1 MDIQNVSLNTN
12 INNSHPNDSVSLFSY
27 ERKIKINDI
36 YDRYEMEI
44 MA

>member
-12 INNSHPNDSVSLFSY
+12 INNSHPNNSVSLFDY
-27 ERKIKINDI
+27 EKINKTNDI
-36 YDRYEMEI
+36 YYKYEMEI